1 MSATIERR
9 FHPGTARG
17 RGGGSRRTL
26 ASTPAPVPGPERLS
40 DDPDRVHPLA
50 RRMAMAIRCQQLIDS
65 GVVADQ
71 ASLAAG
77 MTRAWVTVVMRLNL
91 LAPDIQEEIL
101 EMGPDSPA
109 DHRALDRVARVASWR
124 KQRVA
129 WRSRKDAHASH
140 QYGSRPQ

>member
-9 FHPGTARG
+9 FHIGTARG
-17 RGGGSRRTL
+17 RGGGSRCTIE
-26 ASTPAPVPGPERLS
+26 STPAPAPGPERLS

-71 ASLAAG
+71 ASLAAVAG

-91 LAPDIQEEIL
+91 LAPDIQEGIL
-101 EMGPDSPA
+101 GLGPDA
-109 DHRALDRVARVASWR
+109 VVDHRDIQHIARMPDWS
-124 KQRVA
+124 KQRA
-129 WRSRKDAHASH
+129 RWRMTA
-140 QYGSRPQ
+140 P

>member
-9 FHPGTARG
+9 FHLGTARG

-26 ASTPAPVPGPERLS
+26 ESTPAPVPGPERLS

-71 ASLAAG
+71 ASLAAVAG
-77 MTRAWVTVVMRLNL
+77 MTRAWITVVMRLNL

-101 EMGPDSPA
+101 GLRPDSPI
-109 DHRALDRVARVASWR
+109 DHRAVDPFTKVACWAG
-124 KQRVA
+124 QRA
-129 WRSRKDAHASH
+129 MWYQTRLATEK
-140 QYGSRPQ
+140 P

>member
-9 FHPGTARG
+9 FHLGTARG

-26 ASTPAPVPGPERLS
+26 ESTPAPVPGPERLS
-40 DDPDRVHPLA
+40 DDPDRIHPLA

-71 ASLAAG
+71 ASLAAVAG

-91 LAPDIQEEIL
+91 LAPDIQESL
-101 EMGPDSPA
+101 LFLQPDA
-109 DHRALDRVARVASWR
+109 QIDHRAIDRVARIGGWR
-124 KQRVA
+124 KQRAA
-129 WRSRKDAHASH
+129 WGR
-140 QYGSRPQ
+140 